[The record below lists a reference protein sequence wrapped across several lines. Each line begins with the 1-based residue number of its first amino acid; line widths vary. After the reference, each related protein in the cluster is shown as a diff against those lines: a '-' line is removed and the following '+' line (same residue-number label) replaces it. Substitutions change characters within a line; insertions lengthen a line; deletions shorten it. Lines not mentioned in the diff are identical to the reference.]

1 MQYFRPGS
9 QLRQLITML
18 SIVGEY
24 PIRSLYLL
32 GNERAYKALVHKLTT
47 PETFRIPQTETEL
60 TTRLLTVTGK
70 GNSRS
75 VRFYKGALPILD
87 WLHPDAYRYYM
98 DAFWEH
104 KFPGNAA
111 HRDRNHRVAEA
122 AAMCM
127 RSGVECRPYM
137 LPILQNRTITKRIPD
152 APCFYLAKELKKLGE
167 AEMNKTMFTRMVGT
181 AYLGQRPY
189 AVYNTRSAV
198 MKWSGKGEFKTLHSV
213 IEISRLNAGTDAMP
227 AAILFGQSESV
238 ALKTLLES
246 DTTKRPEFRFDA
258 IYRNLYFIPMDEHGI
273 SQLRLMTVPDWKER
287 LLELLF
293 DPEVLTYD
301 RGLFEYDA
309 KIGDAYVFSH
319 LDGDLA
325 RLVRFKEAVQN
336 QRGNYEVL
344 CYPYQMTFIREY
356 LGNHV
361 TIKTIGLDAVEA
373 ELDPE
378 RRDLFE
384 RKNPQDSHYHR
395 RHTGM
400 RRAVLSGRHAWP
412 IARQLRSVD
421 GQRRRFRR
429 EHDEAGK
436 LEPADLF
443 SGGFQRER
451 DQRHPDDPADRRCHL
466 RLCEASR

>member
-18 SIVGEY
+18 SIAGEY

-47 PETFRIPQTETEL
+47 PETFRIPQTETEM

-87 WLHPDAYRYYM
+87 WLHPGAYRYYM

-111 HRDRNHRVAEA
+111 HRDRNPRVAEA

-189 AVYNTRSAV
+189 AVYNMRSAV

-273 SQLRLMTVPDWKER
+273 RQLRLMTVPEWKER

-293 DPEVLTYD
+293 DPDVRTYD

-309 KIGDAYVFSH
+309 KSVMPMCSRIWMEISQGWFALRKPSRISVEIMRCCVTHTRWHSS
-319 LDGDLA
+319 
-325 RLVRFKEAVQN
+325 
-336 QRGNYEVL
+336 GN
-344 CYPYQMTFIREY
+344 I
-356 LGNHV
+356 
-361 TIKTIGLDAVEA
+361 
-373 ELDPE
+373 
-378 RRDLFE
+378 
-384 RKNPQDSHYHR
+384 
-395 RHTGM
+395 
-400 RRAVLSGRHAWP
+400 SGTA
-412 IARQLRSVD
+412 
-421 GQRRRFRR
+421 
-429 EHDEAGK
+429 
-436 LEPADLF
+436 
-443 SGGFQRER
+443 
-451 DQRHPDDPADRRCHL
+451 
-466 RLCEASR
+466 

>member
-1 MQYFRPGS
+1 MQYFRPDS

-181 AYLGQRPY
+181 AYLG
-189 AVYNTRSAV
+189 
-198 MKWSGKGEFKTLHSV
+198 
-213 IEISRLNAGTDAMP
+213 
-227 AAILFGQSESV
+227 
-238 ALKTLLES
+238 
-246 DTTKRPEFRFDA
+246 
-258 IYRNLYFIPMDEHGI
+258 
-273 SQLRLMTVPDWKER
+273 
-287 LLELLF
+287 
-293 DPEVLTYD
+293 
-301 RGLFEYDA
+301 
-309 KIGDAYVFSH
+309 
-319 LDGDLA
+319 
-325 RLVRFKEAVQN
+325 
-336 QRGNYEVL
+336 
-344 CYPYQMTFIREY
+344 
-356 LGNHV
+356 
-361 TIKTIGLDAVEA
+361 
-373 ELDPE
+373 
-378 RRDLFE
+378 
-384 RKNPQDSHYHR
+384 
-395 RHTGM
+395 
-400 RRAVLSGRHAWP
+400 
-412 IARQLRSVD
+412 
-421 GQRRRFRR
+421 
-429 EHDEAGK
+429 
-436 LEPADLF
+436 
-443 SGGFQRER
+443 
-451 DQRHPDDPADRRCHL
+451 
-466 RLCEASR
+466 